1 MEWRNSDFFGWER
14 KTSVAFSKL
23 RINTHQWKKNL
34 SSVIA
39 FIPPR
44 LKEYQDKDLDR
55 DDGRYSPE
63 VSEILSGLFQEQW
76 AEKVKIDFQ
85 H

>member
-1 MEWRNSDFFGWER
+1 MIFFGWER

-44 LKEYQDKDLDR
+44 LKEYQDKDWIGTMGDTVPKYPKYCPDCFKNNGQKR
-55 DDGRYSPE
+55 
-63 VSEILSGLFQEQW
+63 
-76 AEKVKIDFQ
+76 
-85 H
+85 